1 MKTKPL
7 EEQVKDILL
16 KHTKTNYTM
25 QLADIVE
32 AISNLVEEE
41 KRKAKIEALL
51 EARYLLGKNTAG
63 ERYIDKRILNIIFDN
78 ELDRS
83 SELKSKDI

>member
-1 MKTKPL
+1 MKTKQL
-7 EEQVKDILL
+7 EQQVKDILL

-41 KRKAKIEALL
+41 KRKAKIEAKIEEMKYHLKALNATPSEYNEVLSMPLQARL
-51 EARYLLGKNTAG
+51 EELS
-63 ERYIDKRILNIIFDN
+63 N
-78 ELDRS
+78 E
-83 SELKSKDI
+83 

>member
-41 KRKAKIEALL
+41 VRKALAKRGIEYWTVDEAEALQNL
-51 EARYLLGKNTAG
+51 KELS
-63 ERYIDKRILNIIFDN
+63 N
-78 ELDRS
+78 E
-83 SELKSKDI
+83 